1 MTTGQ
6 QIVADWKRRYL
17 PADPPRDRLV
27 IRDDNVAFYATD
39 GERTICVRL
48 ARRTEEGIYA

>member
-17 PADPPRDRLV
+17 PDDPPRERMV
-27 IRDDNVAFYATD
+27 IHDDSVAFYATD
-39 GERTICVRL
+39 GERTICARL
-48 ARRTEEGIYA
+48 TRRTEERICT